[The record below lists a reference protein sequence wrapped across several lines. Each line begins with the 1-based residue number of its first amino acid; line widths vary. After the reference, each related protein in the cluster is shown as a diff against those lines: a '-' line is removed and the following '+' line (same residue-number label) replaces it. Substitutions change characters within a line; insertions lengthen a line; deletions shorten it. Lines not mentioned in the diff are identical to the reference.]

1 MSTPQM
7 EPKKIRP
14 AQWSVIA
21 IAVVLSIGAVL
32 YRILWTEH
40 LGKTATLF
48 IGIPSVLAILL
59 ALTQPPKSV
68 TGRILKGITLALL
81 LVAPLVGEGYLCI
94 LIASPLFYLVGI
106 LIALT
111 IDFFRERKATLSAL
125 SLILLPMCLEGV
137 TPELSFRRL
146 ETVEVTKIVT
156 ATPEQ
161 VRQSLAVS
169 PDINRP
175 LPALLRIG
183 FPRPLKAWGQGVALG
198 DVRGIHFTGAEGDP
212 PGDLFMKV
220 TESREGHLR
229 FDTVSDTSK
238 LTQWLQWQSS
248 EVDWEK
254 IDETH
259 TRVRWMISF
268 NRELDPF
275 WYFAPLERHVVRR
288 AAEYLILANATP
300 FER

>member
-1 MSTPQM
+1 MSTPQT

-21 IAVVLSIGAVL
+21 IAVILSIGAVL

-48 IGIPSVLAILL
+48 IGIPSILAILL

-106 LIALT
+106 LVALFV
-111 IDFFRERKATLSAL
+111 DFFRERKATLSAL

-146 ETVEVTKIVT
+146 ETVE
-156 ATPEQ
+156 ATRVVNASAEQ
-161 VRQSLAVS
+161 VRQSLAAS
-169 PDINRP
+169 PAINRP

-183 FPRPLKAWGQGVALG
+183 FPRPLQAWGQGTSVG
-198 DVRGIHFTGAEGDP
+198 DIRGIHFTGAEGDP
-212 PGDLFMKV
+212 PGDLLMKV
-220 TESREGHLR
+220 TESREGHLQ
-229 FDTVSDTSK
+229 FATVSDTSK
-238 LTQWLQWQSS
+238 LTQWLQWRSS
-248 EVDWEK
+248 AIDWEK
-254 IDETH
+254 IDDTH
-259 TRVRWMISF
+259 TRVRWTISF

-275 WYFAPLERHVVRR
+275 WYFAPIERRAVRS

-300 FER
+300 SER